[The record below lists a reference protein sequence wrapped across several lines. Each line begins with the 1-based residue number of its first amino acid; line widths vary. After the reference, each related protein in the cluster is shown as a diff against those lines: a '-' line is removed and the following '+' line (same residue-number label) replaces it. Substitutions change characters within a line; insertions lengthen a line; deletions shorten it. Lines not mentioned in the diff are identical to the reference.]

1 MKFSIGDVFEVT
13 ETYNGK
19 LVLSDEEKKLFLKE
33 RR

>member
-19 LVLSDEEKKLFLKE
+19 LVLSDEEKNYS
-33 RR
+33 